1 MEPLVLLEVQYSA
14 DGSVVGYDH
23 LDLVAAS
30 AMPQGNSIAP
40 EAMLEEA
47 GTAGREMLELLAE
60 AMGLSAAVMS
70 ATGKLYPPRLC
81 VYERDGAAGSWRLT
95 RWD

>member
-1 MEPLVLLEVQYSA
+1 MEPLVILEEQYSA

-23 LDLVAAS
+23 RYLVAAS

-60 AMGLSAAVMS
+60 AMGLDAAVMS
-70 ATGKLYPPRLC
+70 AAGKLYPPRLC
-81 VYERDGAAGSWRLT
+81 IYERDGAAGSWQLR